1 MNGIIKEE
9 DGVYLCYLW
18 IGSQKKQCGNFTSLT
33 VPIINSNIYANT
45 DSRRNL
51 I

>member
-9 DGVYLCYLW
+9 DGVCLCYPW
-18 IGSQKKQCGNFTSLT
+18 IGSQCGSFTSLT
-33 VPIINSNIYANT
+33 IPIMNSNIYANI
-45 DSRRNL
+45 DSRRNM